1 MKQVILPE
9 LGEGI
14 TKAIV
19 TFWHIKEGEAV
30 KEGED
35 LVEAATDKATF
46 NVPSSASGTLSK
58 ILVQEGDTVN
68 VGDALAEIKE

>member
-1 MKQVILPE
+1 MKKVTLPE

-14 TKAIV
+14 TKAVV

-46 NVPSSASGTLSK
+46 NVPSSASGTVAK
-58 ILVQEGDTVN
+58 ILIQEGDTAN
-68 VGDALAEIKE
+68 VGDALAEIQE